1 MSEAQKFKEHFDN
14 PDDTKSLKN
23 PENKE
28 KSEKNEQDKLDKVSL
43 EILNNAEKISP
54 ESKWKLNLVSLV
66 LNEEVWEI
74 NKEFQSWKITKEE
87 KEKQLQE
94 TYEKFTE
101 DVNAVIWTTE
111 ASQSQ
116 QNDKFW
122 KKIAQTEQDYKKDL
136 TKFLEWLVKI
146 NQDNSAKKRVDMR
159 QNNQEKE
166 KIGKKEAPEKLTK
179 DLDILSPW
187 EPANKS

>member
-1 MSEAQKFKEHFDN
+1 MDEAQKYQEARDN
-14 PDDTKSLKN
+14 STEREKSLKN

-28 KSEKNEQDKLDKVSL
+28 KIEKNEQDKLDKVSL
-43 EILNNAEKISP
+43 EILNNTEKISP
-54 ESKWKLNLVSLV
+54 ESKWKLDLVSLV
-66 LNEEVWEI
+66 LNEEIWEI
-74 NKEFQSWKITKEE
+74 NKDFHSWKITKEE

-122 KKIAQTEQDYKKDL
+122 KKITQNEQDYKKDL

-146 NQDNSAKKRVDMR
+146 NQDNSAKKRVDIQ

-166 KIGKKEAPEKLTK
+166 VHGKKIAPEVLKEWIK
-179 DLDILSPW
+179 EIFPG
-187 EPANKS
+187 EPAKS

>member
-1 MSEAQKFKEHFDN
+1 MTEAEKYQEARDN
-14 PDDTKSLKN
+14 PDKSINN

-28 KSEKNEQDKLDKVSL
+28 KKEKNEQDKLDKVSL

-66 LNEEVWEI
+66 LNEEIWDI
-74 NKEFQSWKITKEE
+74 NKDFQSWKITQEE

-101 DVNAVIWTTE
+101 DVNSVIWTTE
-111 ASQSQ
+111 ASQAK
-116 QNDKFW
+116 QNKEFSE
-122 KKIAQTEQDYKKDL
+122 KTMQGEKDYKKDL
-136 TKFLEWLVKI
+136 TKFLEGLVKI
-146 NQDNSAKKRVDMR
+146 NQDNSAKKRINMG

-166 KIGKKEAPEKLTK
+166 AHGKKIAPENLKEWIK
-179 DLDILSPW
+179 EIFPW